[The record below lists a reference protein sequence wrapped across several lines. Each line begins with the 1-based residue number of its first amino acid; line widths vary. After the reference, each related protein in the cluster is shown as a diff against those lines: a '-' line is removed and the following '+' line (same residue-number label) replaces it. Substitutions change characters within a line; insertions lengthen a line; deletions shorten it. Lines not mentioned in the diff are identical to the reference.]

1 MGAYHEDNSE
11 NVAWPKQ
18 RISNGEILK
27 VRKEIEE
34 MYING
39 TVRHTLESK
48 FELVENKKQKYVF
61 RR

>member
-1 MGAYHEDNSE
+1 MGAQHEDNSE

-34 MYING
+34 MLYKWNSK
-39 TVRHTLESK
+39 THTR
-48 FELVENKKQKYVF
+48 VQI
-61 RR
+61 

>member
-1 MGAYHEDNSE
+1 
-11 NVAWPKQ
+11 
-18 RISNGEILK
+18 
-27 VRKEIEE
+27 